1 MNVIQEVYINGVSTL
16 KIEQLAKSL
25 GIESIS
31 RGQVSQI
38 TKELNDQVAAFRER
52 PLQEVYPVLWI
63 DSLYEKIRVGNQV
76 NNMAEL

>member
-1 MNVIQEVYINGVSTL
+1 MNVIQEVYINGVSTR
-16 KIEQLAKSL
+16 KFEKLAKSL

-31 RGQVSQI
+31 RRQVSQI